1 MVTHVVDFERS
12 AYSAANCSVAR
23 TLEIVGEKWTLLVLR
38 EAYYGAR
45 RFGDLQGRL
54 GIARN
59 VLTDRLATIVDAG
72 VLHHVPYQEPG
83 ARTRN
88 EYRLTPAGR
97 ELFPVLVALLQ
108 WGDAYLADPEGPAVV
123 LEHRECGHAVRAV
136 LQCTAGHQPLGLGDT
151 QPRPD
156 SGARTSVH

>member
-1 MVTHVVDFERS
+1 MATHVVESERS

-23 TLEIVGEKWTLLVLR
+23 TLEIIGEKWTLLVLR

-45 RFGDLQGRL
+45 RFGDLQARL

-59 VLTDRLATIVDAG
+59 LLTDRLATLVDAG
-72 VLHHVPYQEPG
+72 VLDRVPYQEPG

-123 LEHRECGHAVRAV
+123 LEHRECGQPVRAV
-136 LQCTAGHQPLGLGDT
+136 LQCTAGHQPLDLGDT
-151 QPRPD
+151 QPRPG
-156 SGARTSVH
+156 SGARTSVE